1 MKLKLGLPKGS
12 LQEATFKLFA
22 QAGWS
27 VRVDSR
33 SYHPVI
39 DDPEI
44 EAILMRPQEIP
55 RYLEDG
61 VIDAGLT
68 GWDWI
73 KDNDVD
79 VKEVCELTYSKA
91 TRNAM
96 RIVLA
101 VAADSEIQSVKDLE
115 GKRLATEYVRLTNKW
130 LGENSVTA
138 HVEFSWGADEM
149 KVPQL
154 VDAIVVNT
162 ETGSSLK
169 AHKLRIVGD
178 PILTS
183 TTRFVA
189 NHAAWADS
197 EKRAKIESMAMLL
210 TGALNAGALVG
221 LKLNVAKDDFDAV
234 IAQLP
239 ALKKPT
245 VSPLWGDEGFA
256 VEIIIEEHLARELI
270 PRLKRAGASGL
281 VEYPLNKV
289 VY

>member
-73 KDNDVD
+73 QDNGVD

-130 LGENSVTA
+130 LEEN
-138 HVEFSWGADEM
+138 
-149 KVPQL
+149 
-154 VDAIVVNT
+154 
-162 ETGSSLK
+162 
-169 AHKLRIVGD
+169 
-178 PILTS
+178 
-183 TTRFVA
+183 
-189 NHAAWADS
+189 
-197 EKRAKIESMAMLL
+197 
-210 TGALNAGALVG
+210 
-221 LKLNVAKDDFDAV
+221 
-234 IAQLP
+234 
-239 ALKKPT
+239 
-245 VSPLWGDEGFA
+245 
-256 VEIIIEEHLARELI
+256 
-270 PRLKRAGASGL
+270 
-281 VEYPLNKV
+281 
-289 VY
+289 